1 VDEIE
6 LDVLLNIE
14 RKLARIIDLL
24 EEDVTLL
31 QQLVDESPR
40 TFTQG
45 TGVTFAARPRA
56 T

>member
-1 VDEIE
+1 MDAIE

-24 EEDVTLL
+24 EEDVALL
-31 QQLVDESPR
+31 QQLVEPQR

-45 TGVTFAARPRA
+45 TGVTFKAGQRAAS
-56 T
+56 